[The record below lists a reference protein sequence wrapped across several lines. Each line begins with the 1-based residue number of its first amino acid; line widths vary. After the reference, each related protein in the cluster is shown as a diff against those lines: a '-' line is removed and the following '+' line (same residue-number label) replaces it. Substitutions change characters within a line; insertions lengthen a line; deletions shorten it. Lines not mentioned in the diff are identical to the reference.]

1 MLSLSTLTRL
11 TTGVRIVNT
20 NAKLFTNGVN
30 KMMTPQQI
38 RDALKDR
45 NVQAVAAA
53 SGVSAHS
60 IYRLIKEEGRPLYTT
75 VKALS
80 DYLERP

>member
-1 MLSLSTLTRL
+1 
-11 TTGVRIVNT
+11 
-20 NAKLFTNGVN
+20 
-30 KMMTPQQI
+30 MMTPQQI
-38 RDALKDR
+38 RESLADR

-60 IYRLIKEEGRPLYTT
+60 IYRLLKTDSKPLWTT

-80 DYLERP
+80 DYLEGGKKDNA